1 MIAEPLYLRGAL
13 IAYSPRARSLAN
25 HLAYIPFR
33 FNPESISRTLSASQG
48 AQPAPQNEG
57 KPSADSAQ
65 TAGSVSGNASTGSFS
80 ESFTLT
86 LRFDVHERDKTVA
99 LLPPALGVAPE
110 LAALESL
117 LAPVKVMD
125 VVDKLGNSHP
135 ASPEPPL
142 LVFVWGA
149 RVTPVRVTNMTIKE
163 TLYNA
168 FLNPVRAEVDV
179 ALAVISQTDMAQSGF
194 IRGIHQAMAVKRDAL
209 ARGFLANTVAQGGG
223 ILPL

>member
-1 MIAEPLYLRGAL
+1 MTAEPLYLRGAI

-33 FNPESISRTLSASQG
+33 FNPEFISRTLSAGQA
-48 AQPAPQNEG
+48 AQPTPLNDP
-57 KPSADSAQ
+57 KPSGDSALA
-65 TAGSVSGNASTGSFS
+65 TGSVSANASTGAFT

-117 LAPVKVMD
+117 LVPVPLMD
-125 VVDKLGNSHP
+125 AVDDKGSHP
-135 ASPEPPL
+135 ASPEPPT

-149 RVTPVRVTNMTIKE
+149 RVTPVRLTNMTIKE
-163 TLYNA
+163 TLHNA

-179 ALAVISQTDMAQSGF
+179 SLAVISQTDKAQSRF
-194 IRGIHQAMAVKRDAL
+194 IRGIHQAMAVKREAL
-209 ARGFLANTVAQGGG
+209 AKSFLANTVAQGGG